1 MIKKNKAIF
10 RIIKM
15 SFKNKITG
23 FWVFLMLL
31 TSPFFHTYS
40 QGYQVNLQG
49 QKQQAMGSAGTGLI
63 TDGAGLFFNPSTVVF
78 LDENSV
84 NAAFTPTFANTTY
97 LDKATQKSYKTT
109 SPFGLSCCFR
119 AISCCGCES
128 KPG

>member
-15 SFKNKITG
+15 NFENKITA
-23 FWVFLMLL
+23 FWVFLMLV
-31 TSPFFHTYS
+31 TSNFFYTYS

-78 LDENSV
+78 LDENSI

-97 LDKATQKSYKTT
+97 LDRATQKSYKTT
-109 SPFGLSCCFR
+109 SPVGTPFSFYGLFCNLF
-119 AISCCGCES
+119 
-128 KPG
+128 

>member
-15 SFKNKITG
+15 SFENKITG

-31 TSPFFHTYS
+31 TNAFFHTYS

-63 TDGAGLFFNPSTVVF
+63 TDGAGLFLILP
-78 LDENSV
+78 
-84 NAAFTPTFANTTY
+84 
-97 LDKATQKSYKTT
+97 Q
-109 SPFGLSCCFR
+109 
-119 AISCCGCES
+119 
-128 KPG
+128 